1 MYFSWAC
8 CIIFAAIHI
17 FFKLDGATA
26 YIAASFVLGG
36 LITKERKNGR

>member
-1 MYFSWAC
+1 MYFSWTC

-26 YIAASFVLGG
+26 YIAASFVLTG
-36 LITKERKNGR
+36 LMARDRKHER